1 MAYHRIKDVI
11 CMAGKRGQ
19 GEGCIYKRNDG
30 TWAAVI
36 TTGRDENGHQ
46 KRQFIYGKTR
56 TEVAEK
62 LLKTQND
69 MKTGTYIKPT
79 KATVGE
85 WLDTW
90 LEQYKRNNLRPT
102 TYSSYEQHIRVH
114 IKPSIG
120 HILLS
125 DLTPE
130 MVQKFYNDKFKA
142 GRYDGEGGLSS
153 ATVRKIH
160 NILHDALNQAVLN
173 NLVHRNS
180 TEATKR
186 PKLQQKEIKIFTV
199 EEQKLFMNSL
209 KDEDLGAAFLMD
221 LSTGIRLGELLALK
235 WKNVD
240 LEQGI
245 VWVRES
251 VTRVRTHDPE
261 DVKTKLITQAPK
273 TKSGYREIPLP
284 TVIIELL
291 KKHKGKQES
300 KNHDLGTQYED
311 KGLVF
316 CTENGNYI
324 EPRNFMRKFY
334 HLLYNAGLTRTNV
347 HSLRHT
353 FATRLFEANESAKT
367 VQELMGHSDISH
379 TLNIYTHVMPEVK
392 RSAVQKLNRMFE
404 DFKI

>member
-1 MAYHRIKDVI
+1 MS
-11 CMAGKRGQ
+11 GKRGQ
-19 GEGCIYKRNDG
+19 GEGCIYKRRDG

-36 TTGRDENGHQ
+36 TTGRDEKGHQ

-79 KATVGE
+79 KATLGE

-120 HILLS
+120 HVLLQ

-130 MVQKFYNDKFKA
+130 MVQKFYNEKYKT
-142 GRYDGEGGLSS
+142 GRHDGEGGLSS

-160 NILHDALNQAVLN
+160 NILHEALDQAVLN
-173 NLVHRNS
+173 NLVYRNAAD
-180 TEATKR
+180 ATKR
-186 PKLQQKEIKIFTV
+186 SKLHQKEIKIFTL
-199 EEQKLFMNSL
+199 EEQNKFMSLL
-209 KDEDLGAAFLMD
+209 KDGDLGAAFLMD
-221 LSTGIRLGELLALK
+221 LSTGMRLGELLALK

-251 VTRVRTHDPE
+251 VARVRTHDPK

-273 TKSGYREIPLP
+273 TKSGYRDIPLP
-284 TVIIELL
+284 SIIIDLL
-291 KKHKGKQES
+291 KVHKEKQEAKINEAGS
-300 KNHDLGTQYED
+300 DFTD

-334 HLLYNAGLTRTNV
+334 SLLTKAGIPMTNV
-347 HSLRHT
+347 HSMRIPSQQGFLKQMSRQKPYKNFWVT
-353 FATRLFEANESAKT
+353 ATSA
-367 VQELMGHSDISH
+367 I
-379 TLNIYTHVMPEVK
+379 
-392 RSAVQKLNRMFE
+392 R
-404 DFKI
+404 

>member
-1 MAYHRIKDVI
+1 MS
-11 CMAGKRGQ
+11 GKRGQ
-19 GEGCIYKRNDG
+19 GEGCIYKRSDG

-36 TTGRDENGHQ
+36 TTGRDEKGHQ

-69 MKTGTYIKPT
+69 MKTGAYIKPT
-79 KATVGE
+79 KATLGE
-85 WLDTW
+85 WLDKW
-90 LEQYKRNNLRPT
+90 LEQYKRNDLRPT

-120 HILLS
+120 HVLLQ

-130 MVQKFYNDKFKA
+130 MVQKFYNEKYKT

-160 NILHDALNQAVLN
+160 NILHEALDQAVLN
-173 NLVHRNS
+173 SLIYRNAAD
-180 TEATKR
+180 ATKR
-186 PKLQQKEIKIFTV
+186 PKLSQKEIKIFTV
-199 EEQKLFMNSL
+199 EEQNKFMSLL
-209 KDEDLGAAFLMD
+209 KDEYLGAAFLMD
-221 LSTGIRLGELLALK
+221 LSTGMRLGELLALK

-251 VTRVRTHDPE
+251 VARVRTHDPN
-261 DVKTKLITQAPK
+261 DVKTKLITQPPK
-273 TKSGYREIPLP
+273 TKSGYRDIPLHD
-284 TVIIELL
+284 IIIDLL
-291 KKHKGKQES
+291 KAHKEKQEAKIHEADS
-300 KNHDLGTQYED
+300 DFTNN
-311 KGLVF
+311 GLVF

-334 HLLYNAGLTRTNV
+334 SLLNKAGIPMTNV
-347 HSLRHT
+347 HSMRHT
-353 FATRLFEANESAKT
+353 FATRLFEANESPKT
-367 VQELMGHSDISH
+367 VQELMGHSDVSH
-379 TLNIYTHVMPEVK
+379 TLNIYTHVMPGIK
-392 RSAVQKLNRMFE
+392 RSAVKKLNKIFE
-404 DFKI
+404 GFEI